1 MFANVLDISK
11 PLNET
16 ICEMVDNIDLRD
28 SIVMFSPK
36 SDKKTQILN
45 MVKKEIEE
53 GDVSILEG
61 FKPTIEILEVEF
73 CNSNS

>member
-1 MFANVLDISK
+1 MSEKSQKDLIDMFSNVLDISK

-45 MVKKEIEE
+45 IVKKEIEE
-53 GDVSILEG
+53 GDVSI
-61 FKPTIEILEVEF
+61 
-73 CNSNS
+73 

>member
-1 MFANVLDISK
+1 MSEKSQKDLIDMFSNVLDISK

-53 GDVSILEG
+53 GDVSI
-61 FKPTIEILEVEF
+61 
-73 CNSNS
+73 

>member
-1 MFANVLDISK
+1 MFSNVLDISK

-53 GDVSILEG
+53 GDVSI
-61 FKPTIEILEVEF
+61 
-73 CNSNS
+73 